1 MARRTPHHAERPQDR
16 RVPLTPQFG
25 EPPPSESPGSRVPPQ
40 RDFWKRSGQHEPRKV
55 PGLPGRSPS
64 KALHP
69 TRAQPSPS
77 ESPGSRVPPQRDFWE
92 RSGQHEPRKA
102 PGSRGALH
110 RRHLLQPTHSHRLL
124 KAFLTSH
131 GTTTRSPKAPGV
143 GCLRSA
149 ISGSEADSMSR
160 GRHPAHGALSIE
172 GTLPFIGAP
181 PSPKPTGFRTNPMGT
196 FPPCGKPVGPAKS
209 PSAPLPHDHRPKA
222 AVKGRATTRRQPW
235 PIPSSNESGNTRS
248 TRA

>member
-25 EPPPSESPGSRVPPQ
+25 EPPPSESPGNRVPPQ
-40 RDFWKRSGQHEPRKV
+40 
-55 PGLPGRSPS
+55 
-64 KALHP
+64 
-69 TRAQPSPS
+69 
-77 ESPGSRVPPQRDFWE
+77 
-92 RSGQHEPRKA
+92 
-102 PGSRGALH
+102 
-110 RRHLLQPTHSHRLL
+110 
-124 KAFLTSH
+124 
-131 GTTTRSPKAPGV
+131 
-143 GCLRSA
+143 A
-149 ISGSEADSMSR
+149 ISGSEADSMSRGRHPAHGALSIEGTSSNQGTAITFRKPGKRVPPQAISGSAADSMSR

-209 PSAPLPHDHRPKA
+209 PSTPLPHERPRATGKS
-222 AVKGRATTRRQPW
+222 GATTRRQPW
-235 PIPSSNESGNTRS
+235 PIPSSNESGNTPS

>member
-25 EPPPSESPGSRVPPQ
+25 EPPPSESPGRRVPPQ
-40 RDFWKRSGQHEPRKV
+40 RDFWKRSGQHEPKKV
-55 PGLPGRSPS
+55 
-64 KALHP
+64 
-69 TRAQPSPS
+69 
-77 ESPGSRVPPQRDFWE
+77 
-92 RSGQHEPRKA
+92 
-102 PGSRGALH
+102 PGSRGAPH
-110 RRHLLQPTHSHRLL
+110 RRHFLQARCSHRLPKHL
-124 KAFLTSH
+124 SPAKAPQPAPL
-131 GTTTRSPKAPGV
+131 KAPGA

-160 GRHPAHGALSIE
+160 GRHPAHGARLIE
-172 GTLPFIGAP
+172 GTSRQPRHNTRP
-181 PSPKPTGFRTNPMGT
+181 PKPTGFRTNPMGT
-196 FPPCGKPVGPAKS
+196 FPPCENPVGPAKS

>member
-40 RDFWKRSGQHEPRKV
+40 CDFR
-55 PGLPGRSPS
+55 
-64 KALHP
+64 
-69 TRAQPSPS
+69 
-77 ESPGSRVPPQRDFWE
+77 E

-102 PGSRGALH
+102 PGSRGAPQ
-110 RRHLLQPTHSHRLL
+110 RRHFLQARCSHRLPKHL
-124 KAFLTSH
+124 SPAKAPQRAPL
-131 GTTTRSPKAPGV
+131 KAPGA

-149 ISGSEADSMSR
+149 ISGSAADSMSR
-160 GRHPAHGALSIE
+160 GKYPAHGALPIE
-172 GTLPFIGAP
+172 GTLPFIGGP

-196 FPPCGKPVGPAKS
+196 FPPCEKPVGPAKS
-209 PSAPLPHDHRPKA
+209 PSTPLPRERPGATGKS
-222 AVKGRATTRRQPW
+222 GATTRRQPW
-235 PIPSSNESGNTRS
+235 PIPSSNESGNTPS

>member
-1 MARRTPHHAERPQDR
+1 MACRTPHHAERPQDR
-16 RVPLTPQFG
+16 RVPLTPEFG
-25 EPPPSESPGSRVPPQ
+25 EPPPSGSPGSRVPPQ

-55 PGLPGRSPS
+55 PG
-64 KALHP
+64 
-69 TRAQPSPS
+69 
-77 ESPGSRVPPQRDFWE
+77 
-92 RSGQHEPRKA
+92 
-102 PGSRGALH
+102 SRGALH
-110 RRHLLQPTHSHRLL
+110 RRHFLQARCSHRLPKHL
-124 KAFLTSH
+124 SPAKAPQPAPL
-131 GTTTRSPKAPGV
+131 KAPGA

-160 GRHPAHGALSIE
+160 GRHPAHGALPIE
-172 GTLPFIGAP
+172 GTLPFIRGP
-181 PSPKPTGFRTNPMGT
+181 PSSKPTGFRTNPMGT

>member
-55 PGLPGRSPS
+55 PGS
-64 KALHP
+64 
-69 TRAQPSPS
+69 Q
-77 ESPGSRVPPQRDFWE
+77 
-92 RSGQHEPRKA
+92 
-102 PGSRGALH
+102 GALH

-172 GTLPFIGAP
+172 GTLPFIRGP

>member
-25 EPPPSESPGSRVPPQ
+25 EHPPSESPGSRVPPQ
-40 RDFWKRSGQHEPRKV
+40 AISGSASGQHEPRKV
-55 PGLPGRSPS
+55 PGSRGVLHRRHFPQPRHSHRLL
-64 KALHP
+64 KALLASRDTTLAP
-69 TRAQPSPS
+69 D
-77 ESPGSRVPPQRDFWE
+77 ESPGSRVPPQ
-92 RSGQHEPRKA
+92 
-102 PGSRGALH
+102 
-110 RRHLLQPTHSHRLL
+110 
-124 KAFLTSH
+124 
-131 GTTTRSPKAPGV
+131 
-143 GCLRSA
+143 A
-149 ISGSEADSMSR
+149 ISGSAADSMSR

-172 GTLPFIGAP
+172 GTLPFIRGP

-196 FPPCGKPVGPAKS
+196 FPPCENPVGPAKS

-235 PIPSSNESGNTRS
+235 PIPSSNESDNTRS

>member
-25 EPPPSESPGSRVPPQ
+25 EPPPSESPGRRVPPQ
-40 RDFWKRSGQHEPRKV
+40 RDFWKRSGQHEPKKV
-55 PGLPGRSPS
+55 
-64 KALHP
+64 
-69 TRAQPSPS
+69 
-77 ESPGSRVPPQRDFWE
+77 
-92 RSGQHEPRKA
+92 

-110 RRHLLQPTHSHRLL
+110 RRHLLQPRRSHRLL
-124 KAFLTSH
+124 KAPLTRQGTTSH
-131 GTTTRSPKAPGV
+131 TPTKAPGA

-149 ISGSEADSMSR
+149 ISGSAADSMSR
-160 GRHPAHGALSIE
+160 GRHPAHGA
-172 GTLPFIGAP
+172 P
-181 PSPKPTGFRTNPMGT
+181 PSKALLANQGSTTRPPKPTGFRTNPMGT
-196 FPPCGKPVGPAKS
+196 FPPCENPVGPAKS

>member
-40 RDFWKRSGQHEPRKV
+40 AISGSAADSMSRGRYP
-55 PGLPGRSPS
+55 LPGRTSS
-64 KALHP
+64 KALPPTKAHP
-69 TRAQPSPS
+69 SPPEGTSRQPRHNTRAPT
-77 ESPGSRVPPQRDFWE
+77 
-92 RSGQHEPRKA
+92 KA
-102 PGSRGALH
+102 PGAGY
-110 RRHLLQPTHSHRLL
+110 
-124 KAFLTSH
+124 
-131 GTTTRSPKAPGV
+131 
-143 GCLRSA
+143 LRSA

-235 PIPSSNESGNTRS
+235 PIPSSNESGNTPS
-248 TRA
+248 THA

>member
-40 RDFWKRSGQHEPRKV
+40 AISGSAADSMSRGRYPAHGAPPPAKAPPPTQAHPSPPEGTSRQPR
-55 PGLPGRSPS
+55 
-64 KALHP
+64 HN
-69 TRAQPSPS
+69 TRA
-77 ESPGSRVPPQRDFWE
+77 
-92 RSGQHEPRKA
+92 
-102 PGSRGALH
+102 
-110 RRHLLQPTHSHRLL
+110 PT
-124 KAFLTSH
+124 
-131 GTTTRSPKAPGV
+131 KAPGV